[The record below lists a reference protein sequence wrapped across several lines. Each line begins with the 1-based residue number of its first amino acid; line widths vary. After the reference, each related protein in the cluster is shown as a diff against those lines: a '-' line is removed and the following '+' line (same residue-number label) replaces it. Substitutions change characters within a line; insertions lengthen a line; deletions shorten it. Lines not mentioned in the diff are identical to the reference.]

1 MQDGQKDRTTRDE
14 RGVALLLAILV
25 LALLVALI
33 LEFDTDAR
41 REYREAAAFRDN
53 FKATVLTRAAVQAA
67 RAVLQQDHL
76 RDKQT
81 GQMYDATTD
90 LWAFPITK
98 YAIGDGLMTAQIE
111 DERSKLNLNE
121 LATAADPNAKKTK
134 VLRVKRLFA
143 LLQLNPDLVDAIVDW
158 VDADDIPEAA
168 GAESVYYQA
177 LRPSYRA
184 ANAPLQTPGELRL
197 IKGMTPEIVDK
208 LLQYVTVY
216 PHDGESRINI
226 NTADLLVLQ
235 ALDPRISQTTAGEII
250 QNRPYKTI
258 VELDRVSSVADIM
271 RELRPLG
278 VYEVKSNIFSA
289 RLSLTVNETTKAGAV
304 VLQRDEA
311 TGNSTVRYFRF
322 L

>member
-1 MQDGQKDRTTRDE
+1 MQDGQKERTMRDE

-111 DERSKLNLNE
+111 DERSKLNLND

-311 TGNSTVRYFRF
+311 TGTSTVRYFRF